1 MTASILSASD
11 RALVDRFLSRRGL
24 LRAGAATGVALGLF
38 GFSKTPEIEAQQL
51 TGNSLYDQLGG
62 LAGITAVMNTFVGN
76 VAADNRIN
84 SFFVNLPQQRLARL
98 EELLIQQVAAASGG
112 PVTYTGRDMKS
123 VHVGMNITMAHF
135 NALVEDLVMA
145 LDSNGVSAGAK
156 QMLLGALAPLASD
169 IVTA

>member
-84 SFFVNLPQQRLARL
+84 SFFVTL
-98 EELLIQQVAAASGG
+98 
-112 PVTYTGRDMKS
+112 KS
-123 VHVGMNITMAHF
+123 
-135 NALVEDLVMA
+135 
-145 LDSNGVSAGAK
+145 
-156 QMLLGALAPLASD
+156 QP
-169 IVTA
+169 